1 VDNPSGTKN
10 QLKQRIR
17 TMSHTTSIRRSASIL
32 GATGLI
38 ALSMAG
44 QASAREVPGNGDW
57 ADQQCTTACFEG
69 GTRAGSTRTISL
81 PVDDNAVEVFQ
92 LGAGILAG
100 VALAGAGMAAASR
113 RTHAH
118 AAHPA

>member
-1 VDNPSGTKN
+1 
-10 QLKQRIR
+10 
-17 TMSHTTSIRRSASIL
+17 MSHTTSIRRAASIL

-44 QASAREVPGNGDW
+44 PASARPDPG
-57 ADQQCTTACFEG
+57 TG
-69 GTRAGSTRTISL
+69 GAHEWTQWSEPYKGGSAGSAMTPTNS
-81 PVDDNAVEVFQ
+81 VDDNAVEVLQ

-100 VALAGAGMAAASR
+100 VALAGAGMAVASR
-113 RTHAH
+113 RTHGR